1 MNYTVE
7 KIEDGKKAKFSF
19 KLDAAEWEKDINGAY
34 EKNKGKYA
42 LDGFR
47 KGHVPRKILERYY
60 GEGLFFEDA
69 FNDNF
74 PKYYSEA
81 LEKETWAE
89 PVDRPEI
96 DISSIDEK
104 GISFTATVVL
114 KPEVK
119 LGAYTGLKIKKTDY
133 PVTDKD
139 VENELEKAREKGAR
153 FIDVTD
159 RAVENGDMINLD
171 YSGSVDGV
179 KFDGGTAKGQTLEIG
194 SGSFIPGF
202 EEQIVGKNIGENFD
216 ITVKFPENYHAEDL
230 KGKEA
235 VFNITVNEIKTKQ
248 LPSLDDDFAKDVSEF
263 DTLEDYKKDI
273 ESKLKESS
281 EKRAQTENENNI
293 MDAIVAN
300 AEVDIPECMIE
311 DELNGMLKDFEY
323 RLMYQGLK
331 LEDYFKYLNITADDF
346 KKDRREDAL
355 RAVKTRLVTEAI
367 LKAEKIDC
375 DDESLEK
382 LYVETAA
389 KNNKDISDFKKS
401 LTERHVAYY
410 KDQVVLEKLLN
421 FIKEKNILE

>member
-1 MNYTVE
+1 MKYTVE

-19 KLDAAEWEKDINGAY
+19 KLTAAEWEENINSAY

-74 PKYYSEA
+74 PKYYTEA

-96 DISSIDEK
+96 DISSIDKK
-104 GISFTATVVL
+104 GISFTATVIL
-114 KPEVK
+114 KPEVE
-119 LGAYTGLKIKKTDY
+119 LGAYTGIKVKKSDY
-133 PVTDKD
+133 PVTEKE
-139 VENELEKAREKGAR
+139 VEEELEKARERGAR

-159 RAVENGDMINLD
+159 RAVQKGDMINLD

-179 KFDGGTAKGQTLEIG
+179 KFEGGTAKNQSLEIG

-202 EEQIVGKNIGENFD
+202 EDQIIGKNIGENFD
-216 ITVKFPENYHAEDL
+216 ITVKFPDNYHAENL
-230 KGKEA
+230 KGKDA
-235 VFNITVNEIKTKQ
+235 VFNITVNEIKTRE
-248 LPSLDDDFAKDVSEF
+248 LPNLDDDFAKDVSEF

-273 ESKLKESS
+273 ENKLKEEST
-281 EKRAQTENENNI
+281 KRAETENENKL

-300 AEVDIPECMIE
+300 AKVDIPECMVN
-311 DELNGMLKDFEY
+311 DELDAMLRDFEY

-331 LEDYFKYLNITADDF
+331 LDDYFKYLNITEDDF

-367 LKAEKIDC
+367 LKAEKIEC

-389 KNNKDISDFKKS
+389 KNNKDVSDFKKS
-401 LTERHVAYY
+401 LTERHIAYY
-410 KDQVVLEKLLN
+410 KDQVVLEKLLK
-421 FIKEKNILE
+421 FIKENNILE